1 MSNEKQQL
9 INAIKTLPDE
19 LTGQVLQ
26 LIKQL
31 QTSYIEDE
39 APESVKIKS
48 KQDLQEKLQEG
59 LDDIE
64 ANRVYSLEEFFDEI
78 DKM

>member
-19 LTGQVLQ
+19 LTGQALQ

-39 APESVKIKS
+39 APESVTIKN

-59 LDDIE
+59 LDDIK
-64 ANRVYSLEEFFDEI
+64 ANRVYSLEKFFDEI

>member
-9 INAIKTLPDE
+9 INVIEKLPDE
-19 LTGQVLQ
+19 LTGQALQ

-39 APESVKIKS
+39 APESVVVKNKDDLIK
-48 KQDLQEKLQEG
+48 KVRKR
-59 LDDIE
+59 
-64 ANRVYSLEEFFDEI
+64 NR
-78 DKM
+78 